1 MIPPPRQRGA
11 TVVVNGSKRQLR
23 VQGNPTWRTVI
34 KVDGVTVC
42 EKFPALYGKSDIKF
56 DFIPGKPASLRWH
69 KTAAQEIEYQVTVDG
84 ATTTLASLESA
95 DVTKARRLFE
105 QRAGGVFLLAVAA
118 FSFYMNRKS
127 LIDTDEYYP
136 KFVALIPLLVFGGI
150 VNLLYPAILHPPIK
164 LAPKNKV
171 TQAAL
176 GIFGVAILVFGFTLF
191 TDWFLATFSKR

>member
-11 TVVVNGSKRQLR
+11 TVLVNGSARQLR

-56 DFIPGKPASLRWH
+56 DFVPGKPASLRWY
-69 KTAAQEIEYQVTVDG
+69 KTAAQQIEYQVTVDG

-95 DVTKARRLFE
+95 AVTNARRVFE

-118 FSFYMNRKS
+118 LSFYMNHQS
-127 LIDTDEYYP
+127 LLESDEYYP
-136 KFVALIPLLVFGGI
+136 KYLGITPLIIFGGL
-150 VNLLYPAILHPPIK
+150 VNLFYPSILHPAIK
-164 LAPKNKV
+164 KAPQNKT
-171 TQAAL
+171 TQVIV
-176 GIFGVAILVFGFTLF
+176 GIFGVAIVVFGFTLF